1 MGTIP
6 DNLSQMEPD
15 TERSDDNELPEAQQG
30 MIIAGVAASEALDAT
45 AERVMIDGIDI
56 SLLETKKATV
66 NIEHK
71 SQSDPGND
79 GNETV
84 GRIIYAKKV
93 FSKRDCSSKLMEKY
107 WEEIQLP
114 FLFIMA
120 RLSDAAGHPGAV
132 ATAATIR
139 DHAANKEPILCQF
152 SIEGSKIGPV
162 EDGIIKR
169 TIARKVSL
177 TLKPCNQTCGT
188 DIVVDP
194 QAPPGWKKE
203 YHGNELTVLEEM
215 EKSFPD
221 PMNERLGSYETT
233 ISPLVKAEDL
243 VEYQHLNIDSSNIAQ
258 HIQYLNGLFAKAL
271 DAGSVN
277 SAPGNLS
284 QGASTQG
291 ENLEVNQVRTVDP
304 NKKKRK
310 KVNVDPNS
318 PEAQETLTKAQEL
331 YYTLQKA
338 QIDAQAYAQQTAPQT
353 IYFAGNGS
361 IVPGSVMTSEGI
373 FSCLFED
380 AQYLYIVP
388 LDKVQ
393 NYSFGD
399 MSKIS
404 KAKPETFRIISRPHA
419 LLA

>member
-1 MGTIP
+1 MGTIRWVFSQP
-6 DNLSQMEPD
+6 DNLRAMDSSQK
-15 TERSDDNELPEAQQG
+15 G
-30 MIIAGVAASEALDAT
+30 MIIAGVAASEALDSVG
-45 AERVMIDGIDI
+45 ERVMIDGIDT
-56 SLLETKKATV
+56 SLLESDGTFNV
-66 NIEHK
+66 EHA
-71 SQSDPGND
+71 SQGKD
-79 GNETV
+79 GAFGGETV
-84 GRIIYAKKV
+84 GKILYVKKI
-93 FSKRDCSSKLMEKY
+93 FKKTDCDSELQRAY
-107 WEEIQLP
+107 WEEIGLP
-114 FLFIMA
+114 FLFVMG
-120 RLSDAAGHPGAV
+120 RLYDAAGHENAK
-132 ATAATIR
+132 AIAAQIR
-139 DHAANKEPILCQF
+139 DHEANGEKILCRF
-152 SIEGSKIGPV
+152 SIEGSKVGPV
-162 EDGIIKR
+162 EDGVLKR
-169 TIARKVSL
+169 TIARKVSI
-177 TLKPCNQTCGT
+177 TLKPCNQTCEVALVS
-188 DIVVDP
+188 DNA
-194 QAPPGWKKE
+194 APPGWKKE
-203 YHGNELTVLEEM
+203 YRPGELAVTEKDT
-215 EKSFPD
+215 EKSLPD
-221 PMNERLGSYETT
+221 PTKEVLSSYETM
-233 ISPLVKAEDL
+233 ISPLVKAEDV
-243 VEYQHLNIDSSNIAQ
+243 VEYSHLNIDSSNIAQ

-291 ENLEVNQVRTVDP
+291 ENLEVNTVRTVDP

-310 KVNVDPNS
+310 AKRVNQDPNS

-404 KAKPETFRIISRPHA
+404 KAKPETFRVISRPHA